1 MPINNLEIKPHFMAV
16 ELRKKWTFSQTSH
29 FRNSF
34 DVTLSHVCSTF
45 IHLLLHLKD
54 YFISDLKLSRRQS
67 SLSKKKKK
75 RQERRIDAY
84 MLNIFSCV
92 RFFATPWTVTHQAPL
107 SMRFSMNPRMLDWV
121 AMPFSRDS
129 TCIYNF
135 SCIGRQVLCH

>member
-84 MLNIFSCV
+84 MLNIFSWRSKLKNSSFSSVV
-92 RFFATPWTVTHQAPL
+92 RFTY
-107 SMRFSMNPRMLDWV
+107 
-121 AMPFSRDS
+121 PFNKDLL
-129 TCIYNF
+129 
-135 SCIGRQVLCH
+135 LCSDVPGTGLGAGNNLVNKT